1 MTERSDYSIRRMTRQ
16 EIGTAVDWVAEEGW
30 NPGLHDADCFH
41 TADPEGFLIGLLG
54 NEPVAAISAVRYG
67 SSFGFLGFYIVRPEY
82 RGMGFGLKIW
92 KAGLEQL
99 KGRTIGLDGV
109 VAQQE
114 NYRKSGFIL
123 ACRNIRVEGLGGG
136 KKTGQE
142 RIKPLIELPFET
154 LLAYD
159 RLCFPEKRKTFLECW
174 INQRES
180 ASLGIIENNRLCGY
194 GVIRTCR
201 SGSKIGPLFADR
213 ADLAEDL
220 FCALKASAPEGSPLF
235 LDIPEVN
242 PEAMKLAQRHHMKI
256 VFETSRMYAG
266 KSPELLLSNIYGITT
281 FELG

>member
-1 MTERSDYSIRRMTRQ
+1 MTERSDYSIRIMSRQ
-16 EIGTAVDWVAEEGW
+16 EIGMAVDWAAEEGW

-41 TADPEGFLIGLLG
+41 AADPEGFLIGLLG
-54 NEPVAAISAVRYG
+54 NEPVATISVVRYG
-67 SSFGFLGFYIVRPEY
+67 TAFGFLGFYIVRPKY

-92 KAGLEQL
+92 NAGLEQL

-114 NYRKSGFIL
+114 NYAKSGFIL
-123 ACRNIRVEGLGGG
+123 AYRNIRVKGSGGG
-136 KKTGQE
+136 KIPAHEG
-142 RIKPLIELPFET
+142 IKPLVELPFET
-154 LLAYD
+154 LLTYD
-159 RLCFPEKRKTFLECW
+159 SLFFPEERRTFLECW

-180 ASLGIIENNRLCGY
+180 SSLGIIENNRLSGY

-213 ADLAEDL
+213 ADLAEEL

-242 PEAMKLAQRHHMKI
+242 PEAVKLAQRHNMTV
-256 VFETSRMYAG
+256 VFETSRMYQG
-266 KSPELLLSNIYGITT
+266 NIPELPLGNIYGVTT